1 MGNVGCTHAYTTVD
15 LKGKYRM
22 RKTYIDNIRWATVLL
37 VLIYHICYMFNGVGV
52 LGGIP
57 NAKNIPAFDV
67 LAYVVY
73 PWFMVLL
80 FVISGISARYSLQKR
95 NIKQFLKERAVK
107 LLVPST
113 LGLFAI
119 HWITGYFNIKIGGG
133 LPYIPKALIYP
144 ISAVSGTGPLWFIQ
158 MLFVFSCILA
168 LIKKIDKKDKVWKVC
183 KKANLP
189 IILSLFVVIFG
200 AAQILNMP
208 VLTTYR
214 FGIYFAAFF
223 IGYYVFSHNEVQEKM
238 ERVCIPM
245 LCLAVIGAIC
255 YTVYYFG
262 SDYTASKCLKS
273 IITNLYLWIVVL
285 AILGCAK
292 RYCGGETAFS
302 RYMAKSSFG
311 FYILHY
317 PVLTVV
323 CYLLHYCFD
332 FPAIYNYVIAFVA
345 ELLITFALYE
355 VLKRI
360 PVLRYIILGM
370 KKEK

>member
-1 MGNVGCTHAYTTVD
+1 
-15 LKGKYRM
+15 M
-22 RKTYIDNIRWATVLL
+22 RKTYIDNIRWAVVLI
-37 VLIYHICYMFNGVGV
+37 VLIYHVCYMFNGVGV
-52 LGGIP
+52 PGGIP
-57 NAKNIPAFDV
+57 NAKNIPAFDA

-80 FVISGISARYSLQKR
+80 FVVSGMSARYSLQKR
-95 NIKQFLKERAVK
+95 TIKQFLKERTVK

-119 HWITGYFNIKIGGG
+119 HWITGYLNIKMGGG
-133 LPYIPKALIYP
+133 LPYIPPALVYP

-158 MLFVFSCILA
+158 MLFVFSCILV
-168 LIKKIDKKDKVWKVC
+168 LLKKIDKNDRVWKVC

-214 FGIYFAAFF
+214 FGIYFAAFI
-223 IGYYVFSHNEVQEKM
+223 IGYYIFSHEEVQEKI
-238 ERVCIPM
+238 ESVCIPM
-245 LCLAVIGAIC
+245 LCLAIIGAVC
-255 YTVYYFG
+255 YTVYYLG
-262 SDYTASKCLKS
+262 SDYTSPECLQS

-285 AILGCAK
+285 AVIGCAK
-292 RYCGGETAFS
+292 KYCAGETAFTH
-302 RYMAKSSFG
+302 YMSKSSFG

-317 PVLTVV
+317 PVLTVT
-323 CYLLHYCFD
+323 CYILQYRFN
-332 FPAIYNYVIAFVA
+332 FPAIFNYVIALVA

-355 VLKRI
+355 ILKRV
-360 PVLRYIILGM
+360 PVLRYLILGI
-370 KKEK
+370 KKKNAICIAKCTRAGR

>member
-1 MGNVGCTHAYTTVD
+1 
-15 LKGKYRM
+15 M

-37 VLIYHICYMFNGVGV
+37 VLIYHVCYVFNGVGV
-52 LGGIP
+52 PGGIP
-57 NAKNIPAFDV
+57 NAENIPAFDA

-80 FVISGISARYSLQKR
+80 FVIAGMSARYSLMKR
-95 NIKQFLKERAVK
+95 TVKQFLKERVVK

-113 LGLFAI
+113 LGLFVI
-119 HWITGYFNIKIGGG
+119 HWITGYLNIKMGGG
-133 LPYIPKALIYP
+133 LEYIPSVLIYP

-168 LIKKIDKKDKVWKVC
+168 LLKKIDKNDRVWKAC
-183 KKANLP
+183 KDANLP

-214 FGIYFAAFF
+214 FGIYFASFL
-223 IGYYVFSHNEVQEKM
+223 IGYYVFSHDEVQKKIESI
-238 ERVCIPM
+238 CIPM
-245 LCLAVIGAIC
+245 LCLAVIGAVC
-255 YTVYYFG
+255 YTFYYFG
-262 SDYTASKCLKS
+262 SNYTSPECLQS

-285 AILGCAK
+285 AVIGGAK
-292 RYCGGETAFS
+292 KYCSRETAFT

-323 CYLLHYCFD
+323 CYLLHYRFEL
-332 FPAIYNYVIAFVA
+332 PAIYNYAIALAA
-345 ELLITFALYE
+345 ELLITFVLYE
-355 VLKRI
+355 VIKRA
-360 PVLRYIILGM
+360 PVLRCLILGISCRTRQNVSCHPTFSA
-370 KKEK
+370 K